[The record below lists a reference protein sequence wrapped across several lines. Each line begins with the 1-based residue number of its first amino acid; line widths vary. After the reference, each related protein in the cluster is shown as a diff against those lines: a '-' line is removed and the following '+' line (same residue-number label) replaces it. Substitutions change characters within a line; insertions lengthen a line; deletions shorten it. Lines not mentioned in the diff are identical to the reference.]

1 MFKDVLKSEMERLN
15 YTAPELAIKLE
26 LYGKDGKPNKQRVYD
41 YLKGT
46 EPPFEILIKLS
57 KIFNVSIDYL
67 LGESKYKTKADD
79 LHLPVVLPENL
90 KEIYIELTSFMNK
103 IFTAKINTNNHNA
116 LNALCNFIAWL
127 SFYPNGIDDDEFFNS
142 CCEATDGFDEMLE
155 KYNEERRKLKKTPI
169 EIDVFDYLY
178 KNEHF
183 FKLQYEK
190 MSKAV
195 YESFFGGDKK

>member
-116 LNALCNFIAWL
+116 LNALCDFIAWL

>member
-1 MFKDVLKSEMERLN
+1 MERLN